1 MKISIAIPTWESHG
15 RGVEFLDD
23 LLRTIE
29 IQTFKDYE
37 VCISDHSEDN
47 SIFDKVLE
55 FEDRID
61 FCYEKNKNNKGNGP
75 ANTNRAIKMCS
86 GDIIKV
92 MFQDDFFYDDEAL
105 EKIVNEFDNSDQMWL
120 VNGCNHTQ
128 NDGHSFYWEMF
139 PTWNDKL
146 LEGVNTI
153 SSPSVVSAKKE
164 VFKSIKFDENLV
176 MMMDCDFYVNCDNK
190 FGRPIFLNDVL
201 ISNRVHANQIS
212 QQYQQSSYQEKISKE
227 LNYCREKYAKISRS
241 R

>member
-1 MKISIAIPTWESHG
+1 MKISIAIPTWESYG
-15 RGVEFLDD
+15 KGAEFLDD

-47 SIFDKVLE
+47 SIFDKVVE

-61 FCYEKNKNNKGNGP
+61 FCYEKNKNDKGNGP

-86 GDIIKV
+86 GEIVKV

-105 EKIVNEFDNSDQMWL
+105 EKIVNEFDNSDKMWL

-128 NDGHSFYWEMF
+128 DDGHSFYWEMY

-153 SSPSVVSAKKE
+153 SSPSVLSFRKE
-164 VFKSIKFDENLV
+164 VENRFDETLV
-176 MMMDCDFYVNCDNK
+176 YFMDCEFYYGMNDK
-190 FGRPIFLNDVL
+190 HGQPIFLNDVL
-201 ISNRVHANQIS
+201 ISNRVGDYSVTTNVSHKNRD
-212 QQYQQSSYQEKISKE
+212 YYVNTETK
-227 LNYCREKYAKISRS
+227 YCKKKYGL
-241 R
+241 

>member
-1 MKISIAIPTWESHG
+1 MKISIAIPTWESYG
-15 RGVEFLDD
+15 KGAEFLDD

-47 SIFDKVLE
+47 SIFDKVVE

-61 FCYEKNKNNKGNGP
+61 FCYEKNKNDKGNGP

-86 GDIIKV
+86 GEIIKV

-105 EKIVNEFDNSDQMWL
+105 EKIVNEFDNSDKMWL

-128 NDGHSFYWEMF
+128 DDGHSFYWEMY

-153 SSPSVVSAKKE
+153 SSPSVLSFRKE
-164 VFKSIKFDENLV
+164 VENRFDETLV
-176 MMMDCDFYVNCDNK
+176 YFMDCEFYYGMNDK
-190 FGRPIFLNDVL
+190 HGQPIFLNDVL
-201 ISNRVHANQIS
+201 ISNRVGDYSVTTNVSHKNRD
-212 QQYQQSSYQEKISKE
+212 YYVNTETK
-227 LNYCREKYAKISRS
+227 YCKKKYGL
-241 R
+241 

>member
-1 MKISIAIPTWESHG
+1 MKISIAIPTWESYG
-15 RGVEFLDD
+15 KGAEFLDD

-47 SIFDKVLE
+47 SIFDKVVE

-86 GDIIKV
+86 GEIVKV

-105 EKIVNEFDNSDQMWL
+105 EKIVNEFDNSDKMWL

-128 NDGHSFYWEMF
+128 DDGQSFYWEMY
-139 PTWNDKL
+139 PTGNDKL

-153 SSPSVVSAKKE
+153 SSPSVLSFRKE
-164 VFKSIKFDENLV
+164 VENRFDETLV
-176 MMMDCDFYVNCDNK
+176 YFMDCEFYYGMNDK
-190 FGRPIFLNDVL
+190 HGQPIFLNDVL
-201 ISNRVHANQIS
+201 VSNRVGDHQIS
-212 QQYQQSSYQEKISKE
+212 SNLGDREDYISRETK
-227 LNYCREKYAKISRS
+227 YCMEKYNL
-241 R
+241 

>member
-1 MKISIAIPTWESHG
+1 MKISIAIPTWESYG
-15 RGVEFLDD
+15 RGGEFLDD

-47 SIFDKVLE
+47 SIFDKVVE

-61 FCYEKNKNNKGNGP
+61 FCYEKNKNDKGNGP

-86 GDIIKV
+86 GEIVKV

-105 EKIVNEFDNSDQMWL
+105 EKIVNEFDNSDKMWL

-128 NDGHSFYWEMF
+128 DDGHSFYWEMY

-153 SSPSVVSAKKE
+153 SSPSVLSFRKE
-164 VFKSIKFDENLV
+164 VENRFDETLV
-176 MMMDCDFYVNCDNK
+176 YFMDCEFYYGMNDK
-190 FGRPIFLNDVL
+190 HGQPIFLNDVL
-201 ISNRVHANQIS
+201 ISNRVGDYSVTTNVSHKNRD
-212 QQYQQSSYQEKISKE
+212 YYVNTETK
-227 LNYCREKYAKISRS
+227 YCKKKYGL
-241 R
+241 

>member
-61 FCYEKNKNNKGNGP
+61 FCYERNKNNKGNGP

-86 GDIIKV
+86 GEIVKV

-105 EKIVNEFDNSDQMWL
+105 EKIVNEFDIIHKYLIYNQYVL
-120 VNGCNHTQ
+120 LTIRKKTTLFLYL
-128 NDGHSFYWEMF
+128 FY
-139 PTWNDKL
+139 
-146 LEGVNTI
+146 
-153 SSPSVVSAKKE
+153 
-164 VFKSIKFDENLV
+164 
-176 MMMDCDFYVNCDNK
+176 
-190 FGRPIFLNDVL
+190 IF
-201 ISNRVHANQIS
+201 
-212 QQYQQSSYQEKISKE
+212 
-227 LNYCREKYAKISRS
+227 
-241 R
+241 